1 MPRPGG
7 LALNFAPLEVDEIEK
22 EEEMTVTWS
31 IGKNGTMRHKE
42 SGVAISTE
50 GLTDQEGNQFGFSAK
65 DVQVA
70 DNGKL
75 GQGAGG
81 VVRHGLHTPTGMQ
94 LAVKSL
100 KIDDKEKRH
109 QLVNELRGLI
119 KVQQCDGL
127 VQMYGAFTSKK
138 TNQVHVIL
146 ELMNLGSLRSL
157 LQRCPSGVPEGHLAS
172 MCSQVLVGLHY
183 LHLHK
188 TLHRDI
194 KPENVLHNE
203 QGEVKLTDFG
213 ISKEMNQTIQV
224 AHTFIGTATYMAPE
238 RANGDTYSFISDVWS
253 FGMVAYELATGV
265 YPFPSMT
272 NFTVLY
278 DALFNKPEPRLDPE
292 KFSPAAQDF
301 IALQLLRDIEHRQ
314 TTEALLRHEF
324 LQTASPREEFAAW
337 LATIGAPS

>member
-1 MPRPGG
+1 
-7 LALNFAPLEVDEIEK
+7 
-22 EEEMTVTWS
+22 
-31 IGKNGTMRHKE
+31 
-42 SGVAISTE
+42 
-50 GLTDQEGNQFGFSAK
+50 
-65 DVQVA
+65 
-70 DNGKL
+70 
-75 GQGAGG
+75 
-81 VVRHGLHTPTGMQ
+81 MQ

-157 LQRCPSGVPEGHLAS
+157 LKRCPSGVPEGHLAS

-188 TLHRDI
+188 MLHS
-194 KPENVLHNE
+194 E

-265 YPFPSMT
+265 YPFP
-272 NFTVLY
+272 
-278 DALFNKPEPRLDPE
+278 
-292 KFSPAAQDF
+292 
-301 IALQLLRDIEHRQ
+301 
-314 TTEALLRHEF
+314 
-324 LQTASPREEFAAW
+324 
-337 LATIGAPS
+337 